1 MRRSE
6 QGTTIGSDRR
16 SRLAPHVLADVV
28 GIVLLVALCG
38 VTLAASR
45 GDRSRM
51 LLLLFGVATALA
63 AGRVLGSVHRAVV
76 PAIVVVV
83 ALSVAIGAASSG
95 GRGTFLGYDAAVVT
109 LAVIG
114 AIAAAMLAVGSIRF
128 RWSTVV
134 APKWPRAA
142 IAAAA
147 LVFFAVL
154 ATTIALGATY
164 REEREAVRVVPEDR
178 VALWHAALEI
188 LSERPAGVGP
198 GRFDDV
204 PPRFLPEGDVRWAEH
219 DVLQQGAEL
228 GWAGLILTVLLFLWG
243 FARLWLHPAPD
254 AYVVLGALALAVLGI
269 AASVSHVLHVPL
281 VPVATAALVGSAHA
295 RRAEGTMQV
304 SDP

>member
-1 MRRSE
+1 MQRS
-6 QGTTIGSDRR
+6 GHGPTIGSDRR
-16 SRLAPHVLADVV
+16 SRLAPHVWADVV
-28 GIVLLVALCG
+28 GIALLLALCA

-51 LLLLFGVATALA
+51 LLLLLGVATALA

-83 ALSVAIGAASSG
+83 ALSVAIGAASSA
-95 GRGTFLGYDAAVVT
+95 GRGALLGYDAAVVT
-109 LAVIG
+109 LALIG

-134 APKWPRAA
+134 APRWPRAA

-147 LVFFAVL
+147 LVFVAVL

-164 REEREAVRVVPEDR
+164 REEPEAVRVIREDR

-204 PPRFLPEGDVRWAEH
+204 PPRFLPEGDVRWADH

-254 AYVVLGALALAVLGI
+254 AYVVLGAAALVVLGI
-269 AASVSHVLHVPL
+269 AASTTHVLHAPIVPL
-281 VPVATAALVGSAHA
+281 VTAPLVGSAQSITRHLWRNA
-295 RRAEGTMQV
+295 VVQ
-304 SDP
+304 

>member
-1 MRRSE
+1 MDGGSAIASGRRFH
-6 QGTTIGSDRR
+6 
-16 SRLAPHVLADVV
+16 LAPHVWADLVGLA
-28 GIVLLVALCG
+28 LLLALCG

-45 GDRSRM
+45 GDRSRV
-51 LLLLFGVATALA
+51 LLLLLGVATALA

-76 PAIVVVV
+76 PAVVVVV
-83 ALSVAIGAASSG
+83 AISVAIGAASSA
-95 GRGTFLGYDAAVVT
+95 GRGALLGYDAAVVT
-109 LAVIG
+109 LALIG
-114 AIAAAMLAVGSIRF
+114 ATAAAMLAVGSIRF

-134 APKWPRAA
+134 APRWPRTA

-147 LVFFAVL
+147 VVFVAVL

-164 REEREAVRVVPEDR
+164 REEPEAVRVIPEDR

-204 PPRFLPEGDVRWAEH
+204 PPRFLPEGEVRWAEH

-269 AASVSHVLHVPL
+269 AACVTHVLHVPIVLL
-281 VPVATAALVGSAHA
+281 VTAALVGSAQA
-295 RRAEGTMQV
+295 ISNRSRATRL
-304 SDP
+304 

>member
-28 GIVLLVALCG
+28 GIVLFVALCA
-38 VTLAASR
+38 VTLLASR
-45 GDRSRM
+45 GDRSRV
-51 LLLLFGVATALA
+51 LLLLLGVATALVG
-63 AGRVLGSVHRAVV
+63 GRVLGSAHRAVV
-76 PAIVVVV
+76 PAVVVV
-83 ALSVAIGAASSG
+83 LALSVAIGAASSA
-95 GRGTFLGYDAAVVT
+95 GRGTLLGYDAAVVT
-109 LAVIG
+109 LAIIG
-114 AIAAAMLAVGSIRF
+114 AIAAAMLAVGSIGF
-128 RWSTVV
+128 RWAAVV
-134 APKWPRAA
+134 APTWPRAA
-142 IAAAA
+142 IAASAV
-147 LVFFAVL
+147 VFVAVL
-154 ATTIALGATY
+154 ATTIALGSTY

-204 PPRFLPEGDVRWAEH
+204 PPRFLPEADVRWAEH

-254 AYVVLGALALAVLGI
+254 AYVALGAAALVVLGI
-269 AASVSHVLHVPL
+269 AACATHVLHVSL
-281 VPVATAALVGSAHA
+281 VPIVTGALIGSAQS
-295 RRAEGTMQV
+295 RE
-304 SDP
+304 

>member
-1 MRRSE
+1 MDLV
-6 QGTTIGSDRR
+6 G
-16 SRLAPHVLADVV
+16 LA
-28 GIVLLVALCG
+28 LLLSLCG

-51 LLLLFGVATALA
+51 LLLLLGVATALA

-76 PAIVVVV
+76 PAVVVVV
-83 ALSVAIGAASSG
+83 ALSVTIGAASSA
-95 GRGTFLGYDAAVVT
+95 GRGALLGYDAAVVT
-109 LAVIG
+109 LALIG

-128 RWSTVV
+128 RWATVV
-134 APKWPRAA
+134 APTWPRAA
-142 IAAAA
+142 IAASA
-147 LVFFAVL
+147 LVFVAVL

-178 VALWHAALEI
+178 VALWHAALQI

-228 GWAGLILTVLLFLWG
+228 GWPGLILTVLLFLWG

-254 AYVVLGALALAVLGI
+254 AYVVLGAVALAVLGI
-269 AASVSHVLHVPL
+269 AASATHVLHVVL
-281 VPVATAALVGSAHA
+281 VPVVTAALVGTAQSIT
-295 RRAEGTMQV
+295 RGV
-304 SDP
+304 GVLSSPD